1 VIGKPLGKAKAR
13 IRKAHCRVG
22 KITRRHASAR
32 LRGRVIAQRPAPGKR
47 LRNGARVNL
56 TVGKR

>member
-1 VIGKPLGKAKAR
+1 VVGKPLGKAKSR

-22 KITRRHASAR
+22 RITRKHASAR
-32 LRGRVIAQRPAPGKR
+32 LRGRVIAQRPAAGKR